1 MISKMNLK
9 IKDQLANSEHA
20 KPFKRSQSNN
30 EDDQNSSFIDY
41 EEDDEYD
48 GNENLNY
55 LDLMNNSQSFEET
68 IRNFKN
74 GINRVIN

>member
-1 MISKMNLK
+1 MNLK

-20 KPFKRSQSNN
+20 KSFKRSQSNN

-74 GINRVIN
+74 GINRVID